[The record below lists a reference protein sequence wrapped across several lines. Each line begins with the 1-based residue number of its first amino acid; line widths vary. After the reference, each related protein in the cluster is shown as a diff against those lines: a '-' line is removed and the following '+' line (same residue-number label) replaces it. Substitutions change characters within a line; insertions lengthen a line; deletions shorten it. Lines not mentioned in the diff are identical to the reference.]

1 MKKKET
7 INSAEM
13 PDLAG
18 VLDFLKTLSR
28 NNDRDWFNAH
38 KGEYLQVKAQIEVFM
53 TWMLEHLVKFDKDM
67 ALVDPGKSTYR
78 IYRDTRFSSDKR
90 PYKEYIGTFLS
101 KEGRHG
107 SCSGYYIHLEPG
119 KCMFG
124 AGVYGL
130 PPEKQKKVRDGIY
143 FQSQKLRN
151 ILQAP
156 AMKKVYGGQMD
167 ESMRLKVA
175 PRGYDRDF
183 PDMDLLKYRHYFVSR
198 NVTDREVSDA
208 AFAQKLL
215 EGLVAAVPFNNFLNE
230 TLDF

>member
-1 MKKKET
+1 ME
-7 INSAEM
+7 
-13 PDLAG
+13 G
-18 VLDFLKTLSR
+18 VLDFLKALSK

-38 KGEYLQVKAQIEVFM
+38 KGEYLQVKARVEDFM
-53 TWMLEHLVKFDKDM
+53 VWLVEHLVKFDKEL
-67 ALVDPGKSTYR
+67 ALVDARKGVYR
-78 IYRDTRFSSDKR
+78 IYRDTRFSNDKR
-90 PYKEYIGTFLS
+90 PYKDYIGTFLS

-151 ILQAP
+151 ILQKP
-156 AMKKVYGGQMD
+156 DMKKVYGGKMD
-167 ESMRLKVA
+167 EDMRLKVA
-175 PRGYDRDF
+175 SRGYDKDF

-198 NVTDREVSDA
+198 NITDREVNA
-208 AFAQKLL
+208 AGFAQKLL
-215 EGLVAAVPFNNFLNE
+215 EGLVTAVPFNRFLNE
-230 TLDF
+230 ALDF

>member
-1 MKKKET
+1 MVQTKKEEAP
-7 INSAEM
+7 SLE
-13 PDLAG
+13 G
-18 VLDFLKTLSR
+18 VLDFLKALSK

-38 KGEYLQVKAQIEVFM
+38 KGEYLQVKARVEDFM
-53 TWMLEHLVKFDKDM
+53 VWLVEHLVKFDKEL
-67 ALVDPGKSTYR
+67 ALVDARKGMYR
-78 IYRDTRFSSDKR
+78 IYRDTRFSNDKR
-90 PYKEYIGTFLS
+90 PYKDYIGTFLS

-151 ILQAP
+151 ILQKP
-156 AMKKVYGGQMD
+156 DMKKVYGGKMD
-167 ESMRLKVA
+167 ENMRLKVA
-175 PRGYDRDF
+175 PRGYDKDF

-198 NVTDREVSDA
+198 NITDREVNA
-208 AFAQKLL
+208 AGFAQKLL
-215 EGLVAAVPFNNFLNE
+215 DGLVTAVPFNRFLNE
-230 TLDF
+230 ALDF

>member
-1 MKKKET
+1 MERTKKEEAP
-7 INSAEM
+7 SLE
-13 PDLAG
+13 G
-18 VLDFLKTLSR
+18 VLDFLKALSK

-38 KGEYLQVKAQIEVFM
+38 KGEYLQVKARVEDFM
-53 TWMLEHLVKFDKDM
+53 VWLVEHLVKFDKEL
-67 ALVDPGKSTYR
+67 ALVDARKGVYR
-78 IYRDTRFSSDKR
+78 IYRDTRFSNDKR
-90 PYKEYIGTFLS
+90 PYKDYIGTFLS

-151 ILQAP
+151 ILQKP
-156 AMKKVYGGQMD
+156 DMKKVYGGKMD
-167 ESMRLKVA
+167 EDMRLKVA
-175 PRGYDRDF
+175 PRGYDKDF

-198 NVTDREVSDA
+198 NITDREVNA
-208 AFAQKLL
+208 AGFAQKLL
-215 EGLVAAVPFNNFLNE
+215 DGLVTAVPFNRFLNE
-230 TLDF
+230 ALDF

>member
-1 MKKKET
+1 MERMKKEEAP
-7 INSAEM
+7 SLE
-13 PDLAG
+13 G
-18 VLDFLKTLSR
+18 VLDFLKALSK

-38 KGEYLQVKAQIEVFM
+38 KGEYLQVKARVEDFM
-53 TWMLEHLVKFDKDM
+53 VWLVEHLVKFDKEL
-67 ALVDPGKSTYR
+67 ALVDARKGMYR
-78 IYRDTRFSSDKR
+78 IYRDTRFSNDKR
-90 PYKEYIGTFLS
+90 PYKDYIGTFLS

-151 ILQAP
+151 ILQKP
-156 AMKKVYGGQMD
+156 DMKKVYGGKMD
-167 ESMRLKVA
+167 ENMRLKVA
-175 PRGYDRDF
+175 PRGYDKDF

-198 NVTDREVSDA
+198 NITDREVNA
-208 AFAQKLL
+208 AGFAQKLL
-215 EGLVAAVPFNNFLNE
+215 DGLVTAVPFNRFLNE
-230 TLDF
+230 ALDF

>member
-1 MKKKET
+1 MVQMKRET
-7 INSAEM
+7 APSLE
-13 PDLAG
+13 G
-18 VLDFLKTLSR
+18 VLDFLKTLSK

-38 KGEYLQVKAQIEVFM
+38 KGEYLQVKARVEDFM
-53 TWMLEHLVKFDKDM
+53 VWLVAHLVKYDKDL
-67 ALVDPGKSTYR
+67 ALVDARKAMYR
-78 IYRDTRFSSDKR
+78 IYRDTRFSNDKR
-90 PYKEYIGTFLS
+90 PYKDYIGTFLS

-107 SCSGYYIHLEPG
+107 MCSGYYIHLEPG

-143 FQSQKLRN
+143 FQSQTLRN

-156 AMKKVYGGQMD
+156 AVKKFYGGQMD

-183 PDMDLLKYRHYFVSR
+183 PDMDLLKYRHYFISR
-198 NVTDREVSDA
+198 DVTDREVNDA
-208 AFAQKLL
+208 AFAKKLL
-215 EGLVAAVPFNNFLNE
+215 EGLVAAVPFNHFLNE